1 MELAERTGE
10 RGEMPIVRRLGEHEW
25 RAYRDLRLRA
35 LGDAPDAFGTTLE
48 AARRHSDAH
57 WAQRGSSGAAS
68 EWDLPL
74 VAEDG
79 GALVGM
85 VWATI
90 DPAAPQTAHVIQMWV
105 APESR
110 GLGCGAMLIDE
121 VVRWSRDAGART
133 VTLRVTCGDSPAW
146 RLYSRAGFQPA
157 GEPEPIRPGSA
168 LLAQP
173 MRLEL

>member
-1 MELAERTGE
+1 
-10 RGEMPIVRRLGEHEW
+10 MPTIRRLAAREW

-35 LGDAPDAFGTTLE
+35 LADAPDAFGTTLD

-57 WAQRGSSGAAS
+57 WTERVSAGAGSVR
-68 EWDLPL
+68 ELPL

-79 GALVGM
+79 GRLAGM

-90 DPAAPQTAHVIQMWV
+90 DPAAPETAHVIQMWV

-110 GLGCGAMLIDE
+110 GHRCGWMLLDA
-121 VVRWSRDAGART
+121 VVGWARDAGART
-133 VTLRVTCGDSPAW
+133 VLLRVTCGDSPAR
-146 RLYSRAGFQPA
+146 RLYSRAGFEPV

-173 MRLEL
+173 MCLEL

>member
-1 MELAERTGE
+1 MLA
-10 RGEMPIVRRLGEHEW
+10 VRRLDAREW

-48 AARRHSDAH
+48 AAQRHSDAH
-57 WAQRGSSGAAS
+57 WAERVSAGAGSA
-68 EWDLPL
+68 WDLPL

-79 GALVGM
+79 DRLVAM
-85 VWATI
+85 VWGTI
-90 DPAAPQTAHVIQMWV
+90 DPAARETAHVIQMWV

-110 GLGCGAMLIDE
+110 GVGCGAMLLDA
-121 VVRWSRDAGART
+121 VVRWARDAGARG
-133 VTLRVTCGDSPAW
+133 VDLRVRCGDTPAR
-146 RLYSRAGFQPA
+146 RLYSRAGFEPA

>member
-1 MELAERTGE
+1 
-10 RGEMPIVRRLGEHEW
+10 MPTVRRLGAQEW

-48 AARRHSDAH
+48 AAQRYSDAH
-57 WAQRGSSGAAS
+57 WEERVSAGAGS

-79 GALVGM
+79 GRLVGM

-90 DPAAPQTAHVIQMWV
+90 DPALPETAHVIQMWV

-110 GLGCGAMLIDE
+110 GTGCGAMLLDA
-121 VVRWSRDAGART
+121 VVGWARDSGARK
-133 VTLRVTCGDSPAW
+133 VVLRVTWGDSPAR
-146 RLYSRAGFQPA
+146 RLYARAGFEPV

-168 LLAQP
+168 LLARP
-173 MRLEL
+173 VRLQL